1 MFEAHKEKK
10 ATAQEALLL
19 QQAHNE
25 YLAGM
30 QRWNQDVAHLNY
42 MLNIAKG
49 QPTSGWE
56 DLMLKKGEIGIC
68 KLADVSLIEERRG
81 QGHFESGSQGVS
93 FPIGSIG
100 GRSIRYRVGATRGHY
115 EPGQPAPTAIAQ
127 GSMFITTQRIIFAGT
142 TRTSECLFAKLI
154 GIQHFD
160 GQISIS
166 VSNRQKPTT
175 VSYDSSLND
184 PVSDFLSL
192 GLSIF
197 NGDQEATVQQLEAQL
212 HELDAAK
219 PVDPTVPPAP
229 SN

>member
-1 MFEAHKEKK
+1 MRGFTEHVGLNRDWIGGQMFEAHKEKK

-81 QGHFESGSQGVS
+81 QGHSSARAQDRRHAPRRPRHGAEQGRWQS
-93 FPIGSIG
+93 G
-100 GRSIRYRVGATRGHY
+100 GRKDLQS
-115 EPGQPAPTAIAQ
+115 P
-127 GSMFITTQRIIFAGT
+127 
-142 TRTSECLFAKLI
+142 
-154 GIQHFD
+154 
-160 GQISIS
+160 
-166 VSNRQKPTT
+166 
-175 VSYDSSLND
+175 
-184 PVSDFLSL
+184 
-192 GLSIF
+192 
-197 NGDQEATVQQLEAQL
+197 
-212 HELDAAK
+212 
-219 PVDPTVPPAP
+219 
-229 SN
+229 